1 MKAFKNSNMFDDSHG
16 PGGGS
21 GGAAFMARAPVQEE
35 AVFTV
40 RAIRVTRVA
49 IISNPTK
56 VISSNSN
63 NSPGIRVTQNS

>member
-1 MKAFKNSNMFDDSHG
+1 MHLMEVTSPMVVQVE
-16 PGGGS
+16 
-21 GGAAFMARAPVQEE
+21 AAFMARAPVQAE

-56 VISSNSN
+56 VISNNNN
-63 NSPGIRVTQNS
+63 NSPSIKVTQNS

>member
-1 MKAFKNSNMFDDSHG
+1 MKAFKNSDLAAVQAE
-16 PGGGS
+16 
-21 GGAAFMARAPVQEE
+21 AAFMARAPVQAE

-56 VISSNSN
+56 VISSNGS